1 MATVVTAQIAE
12 EEATQGGVLVREQ
25 VGLWRD
31 GLRRLRRN
39 KLALAGAFYLIF
51 IVVVALVA
59 FIWTPYKPDAQNV
72 CPVEFSFADGV
83 SAAHPFGCD
92 PLGRDVLSQMM
103 QGAQVSLIVGVGT
116 SLIVVVVGVSVGLLA
131 GFARGI
137 VDAVISTIINAF
149 YGVPYLLLSLVLY
162 LVLGPGLVTIMIAI
176 SVTSWMDMARLVR
189 GQALS
194 IREREFVEAARA
206 SGTRQTRI
214 LFTHIFPNA
223 LGPIIVQAT
232 FIIPVAILTEAFLS
246 FLGVGIRPPLFSW
259 GAIAS
264 GSNTGGTPLNLLQSA
279 PWIVLFP
286 SLALSVTLLAFNF
299 FGDGLRDAFDP
310 RQKR

>member
-1 MATVVTAQIAE
+1 MATVLTPITEDFA
-12 EEATQGGVLVREQ
+12 GGILAREQ
-25 VGLWRD
+25 VGLWSD

-51 IVVVALVA
+51 IVAVALLA
-59 FIWTPYKPDAQNV
+59 FVWTPYDPKGQNV
-72 CPVEFSFADGV
+72 CPVEFSYADGPTV
-83 SAAHPFGCD
+83 AHPFGCD
-92 PLGRDVLSQMM
+92 PLGRDILSQMM
-103 QGAQVSLIVGVGT
+103 QGAQISLAVGVGT
-116 SLIVVVVGVSVGLLA
+116 SLIVLIGGVSIGLLA
-131 GFARGI
+131 GFTRGW
-137 VDAVISTIINAF
+137 VDSIISTIINAF
-149 YGVPYLLLSLVLY
+149 YGIPTLLLSLVLY
-162 LVLGPGLVTIMIAI
+162 IVLGPGIITIMIAI
-176 SVTSWMDMARLVR
+176 SVTTWMDMARLVR

-194 IREREFVEAARA
+194 IREREFVEATRA
-206 SGTRQTRI
+206 SGTRRGRI

-232 FIIPVAILTEAFLS
+232 FIIPIAILTEAFLS

-259 GAIAS
+259 GSIAS
-264 GSNTGGTPLNLLQSA
+264 GANDGATPLNLLQSA